1 MHAVVVVIVALAAAA
16 AAVLVVVELV
26 AAPWGHR
33 GNDANSGS
41 SSKMTAK
48 TTAK

>member
-1 MHAVVVVIVALAAAA
+1 MHAVVVVIVALAAA